1 MFIHHGLKE
10 NGIHPERYDRSLDDV
25 IRFAAKAFKE
35 PEDLIY
41 SLKDCDVFES
51 CQANRSV
58 RQRLVKKG
66 VLLKKFDSDGM
77 QQRGVYIVNP
87 IIRDFLNMYK
97 ARGNEHFVKGGL
109 YADL

>member
-1 MFIHHGLKE
+1 MSGTTRAMFTHHGLKE
-10 NGIHPERYDRSLDDV
+10 NGTIQRYDRSLDDV

-51 CQANRSV
+51 CQDNRSV
-58 RQRLVKKG
+58 RQHLVKKG

-77 QQRGVYIVNP
+77 
-87 IIRDFLNMYK
+87 
-97 ARGNEHFVKGGL
+97 H
-109 YADL
+109 